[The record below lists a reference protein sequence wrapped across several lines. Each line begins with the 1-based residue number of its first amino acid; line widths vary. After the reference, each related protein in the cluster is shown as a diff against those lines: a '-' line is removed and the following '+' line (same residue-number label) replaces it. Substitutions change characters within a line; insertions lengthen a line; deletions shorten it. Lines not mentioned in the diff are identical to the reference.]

1 MNSMGLCAGRQT
13 PSFSVI
19 FVHSLYRGRNT
30 TLLFVM
36 GLLPDQITESFEMS
50 QLLLPLE
57 SPLPKAA
64 SSAFNFLFAPDKSNN
79 CSFIQFLRQ
88 AIQTAFLGI

>member
-1 MNSMGLCAGRQT
+1 M
-13 PSFSVI
+13 
-19 FVHSLYRGRNT
+19 

-57 SPLPKAA
+57 PPLPKA
-64 SSAFNFLFAPDKSNN
+64 SSIALNFLFAPDKSNN
-79 CSFIQFLRQ
+79 CSLFQFLRHARQ
-88 AIQTAFLGI
+88 